1 MSVRR
6 LYILNKINGKI
17 KSRPPQPPLSPPP
30 APKNKSNGSFYSR
43 NYFRNE
49 SQTGPS
55 NFRKNFWDCYWG
67 KFANSWYIHPVHPPK
82 FCKSIVFNLFW
93 DDRKT
98 QDKLKTIVMQNFGGQ
113 TKCIMDNVTML
124 NWPLRGCAGELC
136 KDLLPR
142 PSPPPFR

>member
-1 MSVRR
+1 MEKLDLAPPPPPSH
-6 LYILNKINGKI
+6 L
-17 KSRPPQPPLSPPP
+17 PPQ
-30 APKNKSNGSFYSR
+30 KNKSNGSFYSS

-49 SQTGPS
+49 SQAGPS
-55 NFRKNFWDCYWG
+55 NFCKNFWDCYWG
-67 KFANSWYIHPVHPPK
+67 KFANSWYIHPPK

-98 QDKLKTIVMQNFGGQ
+98 QDKLKTMVMQNFVSQ
-113 TKCIMDNVTML
+113 TKCNMDNVTML

-136 KDLLPR
+136 EDLLPR